1 METGVDGRMF
11 ATARGWEDLSEL
23 LYVYEKLGKTADREV
38 IMQYI
43 QHWKIAKDFANYLEL
58 FEKYQTDYQIDAVLA
73 GTFASFAIEKLRV
86 AAFDERFSVVGL
98 LIGKLNEMFRSYHD
112 NEAYMEKLFELLKS
126 WKEALLDERKASVS
140 MGDILDIENQ
150 ALEEKKVAG
159 QLTKDE
165 EYIWLRALER
175 FRAYKETADTLDIV
189 GESKEVIF
197 DGVKERFQE
206 EKEMREK
213 DIEALRNNL
222 QNAFDFLEAAFA
234 DGQEMVIFVTE
245 LNTSPHSLEF
255 ISEHG
260 CDSYYK
266 YNKKL
271 LFHEEYTEILNEL
284 KEIEQ
289 EL

>member
-1 METGVDGRMF
+1 
-11 ATARGWEDLSEL
+11 
-23 LYVYEKLGKTADREV
+23 
-38 IMQYI
+38 
-43 QHWKIAKDFANYLEL
+43 
-58 FEKYQTDYQIDAVLA
+58 
-73 GTFASFAIEKLRV
+73 
-86 AAFDERFSVVGL
+86 
-98 LIGKLNEMFRSYHD
+98 
-112 NEAYMEKLFELLKS
+112 MEKLFEMLKS

-140 MGDILDIENQ
+140 MGDILDMENQ
-150 ALEEKKVAG
+150 ELEEKKAAE

-165 EYIWLRALER
+165 EYIWLRVLER

-206 EKEMREK
+206 EKEKREK

-245 LNTSPHSLEF
+245 LNTSPYSLEF

-271 LFHEEYTEILNEL
+271 LFHEEYMEILDEL
-284 KEIEQ
+284 NEIEQ